1 MKKKV
6 KSQNSILK
14 LSQKTY
20 IVIIAILFAY
30 SVYVSTNPV
39 VSVSSNGF
47 DTGFSSLY
55 NLLLITI
62 LVPIAIFLLFYK
74 YVLSNSKKSL
84 VTSAVFYGVVYTL
97 FAFVVQG
104 VIGHY
109 VFQFTTRHGYV
120 LSDWQFF
127 SLLVISYL
135 VSVSV
140 VFAGLALS
148 NSRLTLAPKKK

>member
-6 KSQNSILK
+6 KSQNPILK
-14 LSQKTY
+14 LSQNTY

-74 YVLSNSKKSL
+74 YILSNSKKSL

-109 VFQFTTRHGYV
+109 VFQFTTQHG
-120 LSDWQFF
+120 
-127 SLLVISYL
+127 
-135 VSVSV
+135 
-140 VFAGLALS
+140 
-148 NSRLTLAPKKK
+148 